1 MAILQILGI
10 FEKKTIFT
18 MSKSN
23 FYNSSYA
30 YNIV

>member
-10 FEKKTIFT
+10 FEKKTIFA
-18 MSKSN
+18 MPKSN